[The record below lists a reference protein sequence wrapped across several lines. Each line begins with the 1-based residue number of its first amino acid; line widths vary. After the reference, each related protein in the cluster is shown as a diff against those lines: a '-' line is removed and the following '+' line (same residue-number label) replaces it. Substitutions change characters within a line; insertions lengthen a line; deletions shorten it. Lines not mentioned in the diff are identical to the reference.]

1 MRFGVSMPNARDPA
15 ALVDLAVLAEESGW
29 DGFFL
34 WDHLQLSAD
43 RPVVHDPW
51 VLLGAMAV
59 RTSRIRLGTLI
70 TPVARRRP
78 WKLAKEI
85 ITLDHLSA
93 GRAILGVGLGVPE
106 DLEYG
111 AFGEPTDA
119 RTRAAKLD
127 EALPLLDA
135 FLRGDPVD
143 HAGVHYQVR
152 AQLSPPA
159 LQRPRPPIWVAGTLP
174 HRRPFARAL
183 RYDGVFPLDSRTGAL
198 PADAL
203 AELVA
208 SLRAPPGF
216 DVVGVLTPQASA
228 PALER
233 AGATWA
239 IEGPEGPGWRLDEM
253 RERIR
258 AGAPRSSPPRQPAA

>member
-1 MRFGVSMPNARDPA
+1 MPNARDA
-15 ALVDLAVLAEESGW
+15 AGLVDLAVLAEESGW

-34 WDHLQLSAD
+34 WDHLQMAAD

-85 ITLDHLSA
+85 TTLDHLSN
-93 GRAILGVGLGVPE
+93 GRVILGVGLGVPE
-106 DLEYG
+106 ELEYA
-111 AFGEPTDA
+111 AFGEPADA
-119 RTRAAKLD
+119 RIRGAKLD

-143 HAGVHYQVR
+143 HVGEHYRVHAR
-152 AQLSPPA
+152 LNPPA
-159 LQRPRPPIWVAGTLP
+159 VQRPRPPIWVAGTLP

-183 RYDGVFPLDSRTGAL
+183 RYDGVFPLDSRTSAL
-198 PADAL
+198 SPDAL

-208 SLRAPPGF
+208 SLRPRPGY
-216 DVVGVLTPQASA
+216 DVLGVLTPEA
-228 PALER
+228 PADALER

-239 IEGPEGPGWRLDEM
+239 IDGPDSPDWRLDEM
-253 RERIR
+253 RERVR
-258 AGAPRSSPPRQPAA
+258 AGAPRSSPPPQPAA